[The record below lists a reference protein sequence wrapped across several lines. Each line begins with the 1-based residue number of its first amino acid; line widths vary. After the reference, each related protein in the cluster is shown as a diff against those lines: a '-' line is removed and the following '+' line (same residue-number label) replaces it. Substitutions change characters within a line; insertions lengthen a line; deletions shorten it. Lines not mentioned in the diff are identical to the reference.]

1 MTRNPET
8 GDGHSGAGHSPAG
21 HSPAGHSGAGH
32 SPAGHSPAGHSGAG
46 HSPAGHSPAGHGHGS
61 HDSDPTGADHPYGH
75 SHAHDLSAESDH
87 RYLTITLGLL
97 AAFMAFE
104 VVTAFLSHSLALL
117 ADAGHMLADVGAI
130 AGSLVALR
138 LAARPETGSHTFGMK
153 RAEILAAVGNGI
165 TLLVVAALVTFESIE
180 RLVHPVTVHGAT
192 LIVVAGVGVAIN
204 VVATLTLAKAN
215 RRSLNIQGAYQHVVT
230 DLYGFLGTVAAGIV
244 IVTSGFSRADSIASL
259 AVVAL
264 MLKAALQLLRPAL
277 RILLEAT
284 PDDIDLEEVRRHLLE
299 LTEVASVHDLHAWTL
314 TSSLPILTAHVVVTD
329 DCISRGE
336 IGRVLDHLQGCLAG
350 HFDVAH
356 STLQLEAIG
365 HIEHELGGHL

>member
-1 MTRNPET
+1 VTPNPER
-8 GDGHSGAGHSPAG
+8 D
-21 HSPAGHSGAGH
+21 
-32 SPAGHSPAGHSGAG
+32 
-46 HSPAGHSPAGHGHGS
+46 HGHDAPG
-61 HDSDPTGADHPYGH
+61 HDHDATGHDPDHASDHAPGHDHASGH
-75 SHAHDLSAESDH
+75 THDLSAESDH

-97 AAFMAFE
+97 IAFMAFE
-104 VVTAFLSHSLALL
+104 VATAFLSHSLALL

-153 RAEILAAVGNGI
+153 RAEILAAAGNGI
-165 TLLVVAALVTFESIE
+165 TLVVVAALVIFESVV
-180 RLVHPVTVHGAT
+180 RLVHPVAVHGAT
-192 LIVVAGVGVAIN
+192 LIVVAGVGVAVN

-215 RRSLNIQGAYQHVVT
+215 RRSLNIEGAYRHVVT
-230 DLYGFLGTVAAGIV
+230 DLYGFIGTVVAGIV

-264 MLKAALQLLRPAL
+264 MLKAAVGLLRPAL

-284 PDDIDLEEVRRHLLE
+284 PEDIDLEEVRRHLLE
-299 LTEVASVHDLHAWTL
+299 LHEVASVHDLHAWTL

-329 DCISRGE
+329 DCISRGD

-365 HIEHELGGHL
+365 HIDHELGGHA

>member
-1 MTRNPET
+1 MTANPEN
-8 GDGHSGAGHSPAG
+8 GDGHG
-21 HSPAGHSGAGH
+21 
-32 SPAGHSPAGHSGAG
+32 
-46 HSPAGHSPAGHGHGS
+46 GHGDHG
-61 HDSDPTGADHPYGH
+61 HDHGAAGPDDPSGHLYDHPSDDRHDHASGH
-75 SHAHDLSAESDH
+75 THELSAESDH
-87 RYLTITLGLL
+87 KYLTITLGLL

-180 RLVHPVTVHGAT
+180 RLVHPVAVHGVT

-215 RRSLNIQGAYQHVVT
+215 RRSLNIEGAYQHVVT
-230 DLYGFLGTVAAGIV
+230 DLYGFMGTVAAGIV

-299 LTEVASVHDLHAWTL
+299 LQEVASVHDLHAWTL

-365 HIEHELGGHL
+365 HIEHELGGHP